1 MASHKWSAD
10 CPQSAERSGHL
21 PPENSPQVRFHVN
34 IPLDK
39 TLTHNVMQLH
49 SFAASDLGTNS
60 CAFSTEGFFKAMLGM
75 ATSAVCQAGLGTS
88 RFLCCSCG
96 LKYET
101 DLSWLYRSQ
110 SESLC
115 QLTCYLTEAK
125 GKDIVG
131 RLFGGGSEGALNM
144 EHFTA
149 AQAAGMGNVGFG
161 LEDSNT
167 PVDES
172 HVADDF
178 ESFMSTH
185 LGFEPEE
192 KFGAQVSR
200 CCAVLCIICCCPYC
214 CC

>member
-1 MASHKWSAD
+1 
-10 CPQSAERSGHL
+10 
-21 PPENSPQVRFHVN
+21 
-34 IPLDK
+34 
-39 TLTHNVMQLH
+39 
-49 SFAASDLGTNS
+49 
-60 CAFSTEGFFKAMLGM
+60 MLGM

-88 RFLCCSCG
+88 RFLCFSCG

-167 PVDES
+167 PIDES

-192 KFGAQVSR
+192 NFGAQVSS
-200 CCAVLCIICCCPYC
+200 CTSMLCFAPYVAAHTVAADSLPPDTIESLPLSAYCLVLLLSQRQQHMMCRYVRDTGTLFLCRSTH
-214 CC
+214 